1 MNVVF
6 DGTGLEADPDILA
19 HVAEVLNT
27 AARESADEAYFA
39 LVAGGQQRYSAARA
53 VGLDP
58 LQIYRRLKMDAR
70 FAERMRIADAEA
82 MEPIIAALRA
92 EAMDGDARSA
102 IKLIESKS
110 AEEYG
115 PKPIQLDISI
125 STEDYSNLHPVL
137 RHIRELEAEILKT
150 KAITTGSE
158 KDEDDGIH

>member
-1 MNVVF
+1 MSVVF

-19 HVAEVLNT
+19 HVTEVLNT
-27 AARESADEAYFA
+27 AARESLDDAYFA
-39 LVAGGQQRYSAARA
+39 LVAAGQQRYSAARS

-58 LQIYRRLKMDAR
+58 LQVYRRLKMDAR

-82 MEPIIAALRA
+82 MEPVIASLRTRA
-92 EAMDGDARSA
+92 ISDDDTRAA

-115 PKPIQLDISI
+115 PKPIQLDINA

-137 RHIRELEAEILKT
+137 RHIRELEAEIIKT
-150 KAITTGSE
+150 KAITTGAE
-158 KDEDDGIH
+158 KDEDDG